1 VWIVLAGAA
10 AFVRRGLA
18 FAYHQ
23 LLADDSLD
31 TVTQAQLALGRR
43 PAGEY
48 EKQSH
53 ARFWLPPYDIGD
65 PMCTS
70 YSALVEF
77 DEVCLRTTLC
87 LVLQGAR
94 ISKQLVGRNASTT
107 DIDLWTC
114 PSCVILRRNTFPTG
128 RRRSTSRGLDHTVL
142 TMQAE
147 QRHGA

>member
-1 VWIVLAGAA
+1 MWIVLAGAA
-10 AFVRRGLA
+10 AFARRGLA
-18 FAYHQ
+18 FAYHR
-23 LLADDSLD
+23 LLADDPLD
-31 TVTQAQLALGRR
+31 TVTEAQPALGRR
-43 PAGEY
+43 PAGEF
-48 EKQSH
+48 EKRSQ
-53 ARFWLPPYDIGD
+53 ARFWLPSYDIGD

-70 YSALVEF
+70 YIAALVEF
-77 DEVCLRTTLC
+77 DEVRTTLC

>member
-1 VWIVLAGAA
+1 MWIVLAGAA

-23 LLADDSLD
+23 LLADDPLD

-70 YSALVEF
+70 YIAALVEF
-77 DEVCLRTTLC
+77 DEVRTTLC

-94 ISKQLVGRNASTT
+94 ISKQLVSRNASTT
-107 DIDLWTC
+107 DIDL
-114 PSCVILRRNTFPTG
+114 
-128 RRRSTSRGLDHTVL
+128 
-142 TMQAE
+142 
-147 QRHGA
+147 

>member
-23 LLADDSLD
+23 LLADDPLD

-94 ISKQLVGRNASTT
+94 ISKQPVSRNASTLGYAWLEERFS
-107 DIDLWTC
+107 D
-114 PSCVILRRNTFPTG
+114 G
-128 RRRSTSRGLDHTVL
+128 RMLLVSGGKDRTACR
-142 TMQAE
+142 
-147 QRHGA
+147 